1 MQAPFDVMH
10 FLFAN
15 KTTIKPIKPFSR
27 RLLPSSGL
35 RSDRNGA
42 GGRRGGEGEH
52 KSTNAGPSAESGG
65 GGNAAQTALCPRPRE
80 RHGMERG
87 HGPGAA
93 SRRPIASGCDPW
105 PCRAVPSGRCSG
117 IAFFFFFLFR
127 PYESAFFL
135 TRRAKMRAP
144 SLKNCSGYPSNAR
157 APRIILA
164 E

>member
-1 MQAPFDVMH
+1 
-10 FLFAN
+10 
-15 KTTIKPIKPFSR
+15 
-27 RLLPSSGL
+27 
-35 RSDRNGA
+35 
-42 GGRRGGEGEH
+42 
-52 KSTNAGPSAESGG
+52 
-65 GGNAAQTALCPRPRE
+65 
-80 RHGMERG
+80 MERG

-135 TRRAKMRAP
+135 IRRAKMRAP